1 MELLIDD
8 VWEADDDK
16 PVFLSAGADFVDQLF
31 LHKWPIS
38 LPVVEDSNEIRK
50 HDKWEKMKN
59 INKLKNCE
67 NINFDECWRLFFD
80 VTPAWKRSKIGK
92 CDHIYLDRYPKS
104 FFGKTPFY
112 LKGCN
117 FWAQTL
123 RAILSNKNRILHFW
137 IKSIIQYLQNC
148 APIFQ
153 ITV

>member
-16 PVFLSAGADFVDQLF
+16 PFFLSAGADFVDQLF

-38 LPVVEDSNEIRK
+38 LPVVEDSNESRK

-80 VTPAWKRSKIGK
+80 VTPAWKRPKIEK
-92 CDHIYLDRYPKS
+92 CEKLIVM
-104 FFGKTPFY
+104 
-112 LKGCN
+112 N
-117 FWAQTL
+117 
-123 RAILSNKNRILHFW
+123 
-137 IKSIIQYLQNC
+137 LQN
-148 APIFQ
+148 IFSVRPRF
-153 ITV
+153 T